1 MMNPTN
7 HTIRELEQEYNAQA
21 VTYRDSYK
29 QADYDIMVKL
39 EIRLHDAIQ
48 EAQYESQTGYEV

>member
-21 VTYRDSYK
+21 VAYRDSYK
-29 QADYDIMVKL
+29 QDDYDIMVKL
-39 EIRLHDAIQ
+39 EIRLTDAIR
-48 EAQYESQTGYEV
+48 EAQYASQTMNEV